1 MKCPISVPWRIISL
15 KIGIVSV
22 ISSELII
29 PTDRLGCHSSFSQT
43 DKIGNVGSIAN
54 FVILYIF
61 SFILYLQH
69 IMLVNVKLDVS
80 RYKRIIFQGHRLH
93 WSSSFLMAQL
103 KWSWQYQHSCILWRV
118 CEKPEKTR
126 FQHPDALRHFCTWS
140 KKRLWEHLVKCV
152 VIIERSCVRRCDL
165 SLCIT
170 FTLVIA
176 ALHEWRV
183 RFAKHVERSK

>member
-1 MKCPISVPWRIISL
+1 MCAQITITPNSVLQRKASQTIVDSIFSFLIDKSDRSSRIVINIFQFSIKTAHFSISLINFEMSHKCPRGIISL

-80 RYKRIIFQGHRLH
+80 RYKRIIFQGR
-93 WSSSFLMAQL
+93 
-103 KWSWQYQHSCILWRV
+103 
-118 CEKPEKTR
+118 R
-126 FQHPDALRHFCTWS
+126 FIDPVNF
-140 KKRLWEHLVKCV
+140 
-152 VIIERSCVRRCDL
+152 
-165 SLCIT
+165 
-170 FTLVIA
+170 
-176 ALHEWRV
+176 
-183 RFAKHVERSK
+183 